1 MNKFLPLALLIGFS
15 LTGNTMAKT
24 GTSVLPDVK
33 ISQLPDT
40 QQAPEHSTVSERVTS
55 VSAFPLPS
63 VSARRRIFSEN
74 SGALSESAGLQP

>member
-24 GTSVLPDVK
+24 GTSALPDVK

-55 VSAFPLPS
+55 GFCIPITVS
-63 VSARRRIFSEN
+63 FSWTPN
-74 SGALSESAGLQP
+74 FQRKFWNVI